1 MRGMIIILLLQMR
14 KLRMREVKMIVS
26 SETAGCNLLIPKP
39 ALILLSL
46 VISHIHLL
54 ATIWSVKHQR
64 TSVKWASRVSSHL
77 CLESDL

>member
-39 ALILLSL
+39 ALILLSP
-46 VISHIHLL
+46 VISSHSSL
-54 ATIWSVKHQR
+54 SNNM
-64 TSVKWASRVSSHL
+64 VSETPKNVSEMGL
-77 CLESDL
+77 KGLFPSLFGI